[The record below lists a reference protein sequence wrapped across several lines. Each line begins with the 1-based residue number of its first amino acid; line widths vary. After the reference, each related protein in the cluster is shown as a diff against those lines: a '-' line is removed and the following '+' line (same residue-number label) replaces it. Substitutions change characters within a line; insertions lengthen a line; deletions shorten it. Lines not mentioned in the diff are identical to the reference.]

1 MNLDE
6 FPLSAFEVDCDG
18 SACGSGNV
26 GRHIHAPQDGLPAIA
41 GVKVRNS
48 RREAYS
54 EATGITRLVSAPG
67 TGDESEGGGQ

>member
-26 GRHIHAPQDGLPAIA
+26 GRHIHPPQDGRAA
-41 GVKVRNS
+41 VARVRVRNS

-54 EATGITRLVSAPG
+54 DATGITRLVSAPG
-67 TGDESEGGGQ
+67 TAAEEG